1 MYAGSSVKRGFDLAG
16 TIPGL
21 AVFGPVAFL
30 IAVLIFAEERK
41 SIFFV
46 QERVG
51 RRGQKFRVLKFRT
64 MTDGKITR
72 VGSWLRRTGLDE
84 LPQYLNILT
93 GDMSVVGPRP
103 LTQLDI
109 ERLGWQDKSQRWE
122 MKPGLTGLA
131 QVRSGRGA
139 AASLEADLEYLTKA
153 SLLLD
158 IKIILISFV
167 MNIVGK
173 RRAQRLLGI

>member
-1 MYAGSSVKRGFDLAG
+1 MYSDSSVKRVFDLAG
-16 TIPGL
+16 TVPGL
-21 AVFGPVAFL
+21 IVFGPVAVL
-30 IAVLIFAEERK
+30 IAFLIFAEERK
-41 SIFFV
+41 SVFFV

-51 RRGQKFRVLKFRT
+51 RRGERFRVLKFRT

-93 GDMSVVGPRP
+93 GEMSVVGPRP
-103 LTQLDI
+103 LTQMDI
-109 ERLGWQDKSQRWE
+109 ERLGWQNKMQRWE

-139 AASLEADLEYLTKA
+139 ESSLKADLEYFTKA
-153 SLLLD
+153 SFGLD
-158 IKIILISFV
+158 IKIILISFM

-173 RRAQRLLGI
+173 RRAQRWLGI